1 MDESFK
7 DDYEDYFESFY
18 NPLCTKLDAAR
29 IDKIKYSHRCLDVY
43 YDSVTK
49 QFIDRVLGNYSV
61 VVKMSQNDDINFDS
75 LKIGEKLNV
84 SILNRNTGYTAVKLK
99 TGKRLCTFTI
109 EYPFLVANSHLSI
122 ANVKIKN
129 VTIYT
134 KAGKLRVNPLI
145 EIEYELLRR

>member
-1 MDESFK
+1 
-7 DDYEDYFESFY
+7 
-18 NPLCTKLDAAR
+18 
-29 IDKIKYSHRCLDVY
+29 
-43 YDSVTK
+43 
-49 QFIDRVLGNYSV
+49 
-61 VVKMSQNDDINFDS
+61 MSQNDDINFDS